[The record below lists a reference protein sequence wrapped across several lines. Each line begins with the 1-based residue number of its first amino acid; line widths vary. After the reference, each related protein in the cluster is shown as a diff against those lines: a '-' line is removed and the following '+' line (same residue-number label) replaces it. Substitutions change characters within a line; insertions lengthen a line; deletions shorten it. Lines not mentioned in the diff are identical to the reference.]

1 MSLAVVF
8 SRALAGLDAPL
19 VRVEVHVGGGLPQF
33 RIVGLPDTEVKEA
46 RERVRAALHTARFE
60 WPAGRVT
67 VNLAPADLPK
77 ESGRFDL
84 PIAVGV
90 LAATGQVPM
99 RALAALEFAGELALS
114 GELRAIRGALAMT
127 FGARR
132 DGRAFVLPESVAA
145 EAAFARGAT
154 VFPARSLLEVCAHLA
169 GSAPLAPEPAPL
181 PVAAAR
187 YPDLADVRGQ
197 ALARRALEIAAAGE
211 HSILFSGPPGTG
223 KTMLATRIAGILPA
237 MNEEE
242 ALEAAAVQSLATGV
256 FRAERFGT
264 RPMRTPHH
272 TASAIALVGGGSPP
286 RPGEVSLAHRG
297 VLFLD
302 ELPEF
307 SRHVLEVLRE
317 PMESGRITI
326 SRAARQSEFP
336 AAFQLVAAMNPC
348 PCGYR
353 GHPVV
358 ACSCTPQT
366 VARYKMRISGPL
378 LDRIDLQ
385 VTVPALRPAELDAA
399 AVGEPSEKVRA
410 RVARARTTA
419 LRRQGMSNGQ
429 LEGPVAESRARL
441 DTAGSTL
448 LREAMERMTLSARA
462 RHRVLKVARTIADL
476 AGSDRVEAEHVG
488 EALGFR

>member
-1 MSLAVVF
+1 
-8 SRALAGLDAPL
+8 
-19 VRVEVHVGGGLPQF
+19 
-33 RIVGLPDTEVKEA
+33 
-46 RERVRAALHTARFE
+46 
-60 WPAGRVT
+60 
-67 VNLAPADLPK
+67 
-77 ESGRFDL
+77 
-84 PIAVGV
+84 
-90 LAATGQVPM
+90 
-99 RALAALEFAGELALS
+99 
-114 GELRAIRGALAMT
+114 
-127 FGARR
+127 
-132 DGRAFVLPESVAA
+132 
-145 EAAFARGAT
+145 
-154 VFPARSLLEVCAHLA
+154 
-169 GSAPLAPEPAPL
+169 
-181 PVAAAR
+181 
-187 YPDLADVRGQ
+187 
-197 ALARRALEIAAAGE
+197 
-211 HSILFSGPPGTG
+211 
-223 KTMLATRIAGILPA
+223 
-237 MNEEE
+237 
-242 ALEAAAVQSLATGV
+242 
-256 FRAERFGT
+256 
-264 RPMRTPHH
+264 MRTPHH
-272 TASAIALVGGGSPP
+272 AASAIALVGGGSPP

-358 ACSCTPQT
+358 ACSCTPDT
-366 VARYKMRISGPL
+366 VARYRMRISGPL

-399 AVGEPSEKVRA
+399 AVGEPSERVRA
-410 RVARARTTA
+410 RVARARTRA

-429 LEGPVAESRARL
+429 LAGPVAEVRARL
-441 DTAGSTL
+441 DAAGSAL

-476 AGSDRVEAEHVG
+476 AGSERVEAEHVG